1 MTGDDRD
8 VSAGMTGDRR
18 DRLAGMTG
26 DGRDFAAGT
35 TTRGRDLP
43 AGATDLAAGTT
54 TYGRDLP
61 AGIGGRTRDPAART
75 TTRVHG
81 RAAIPA
87 DDIGHYLG
95 FFGRA
100 PWLLLALY
108 LVYLLYSAL
117 VLGGPA
123 ARTGWGIAAL
133 VAVLGAL
140 VVVVLPSVTPLPMWR
155 TALILVV
162 IVFATAAVSWQL
174 PTDIPDLGYQT
185 WEYNPCALLMFCLAI
200 RARILWAWVGQAAM
214 QATVAAWSIAATGS
228 AAHGLLTSYTQPF
241 PLVAC
246 SVFAVGLHW
255 TARQIVAHRAAE
267 RARVEDDVRADATDH
282 ALEVELAAVRAM
294 AAPTLERIA
303 AGDEPDPQAVR
314 ALEAALRD
322 RIRSPA
328 LAVEP
333 LTSALRAARESGVDV
348 LVLDD
353 LGGEALTEE
362 QRLAATT
369 WAAERIAQADAR
381 SLTLRVARAQT
392 AAVVTV
398 SVDGRGVSH
407 LVL

>member
-1 MTGDDRD
+1 MSARERSRSAIMSARKLRLGGDMT
-8 VSAGMTGDRR
+8 A
-18 DRLAGMTG
+18 
-26 DGRDFAAGT
+26 
-35 TTRGRDLP
+35 RGR
-43 AGATDLAAGTT
+43 
-54 TYGRDLP
+54 GR
-61 AGIGGRTRDPAART
+61 G
-75 TTRVHG
+75 
-81 RAAIPA
+81 A

-95 FFGRA
+95 FFGPA

-108 LVYLLYSAL
+108 TAFLLYSAL
-117 VLGGPA
+117 ILGGA

-133 VAVLGAL
+133 VAALGAL
-140 VVVVLPSVTPLPMWR
+140 VVVALPSVTPLPMWR
-155 TALILVV
+155 TVLILAV
-162 IVFATAAVSWQL
+162 IVFVTAAVSWQL
-174 PTDIPDLGYQT
+174 PADVADLGYQT
-185 WEYNPCALLMFCLAI
+185 WEYNPCDLLMFCLAI

-214 QATVAAWSIAATGS
+214 QATVAVWSISATGS

-241 PLVAC
+241 PLIAC
-246 SVFAVGLHW
+246 SVFAIGLHW

-282 ALEVELAAVRAM
+282 ALEVELAAVRTM
-294 AAPTLERIA
+294 AAPTLEHIA
-303 AGDEPDPQAVR
+303 AGGRPDPQAVR

-353 LGGEALTEE
+353 LGDAALTEA
-362 QRLAATT
+362 QRTAATT
-369 WAAERIAQADAR
+369 WAAERIAQADGR

-392 AAVVTV
+392 APVVTM